1 MKKVILVVIILI
13 VIILLG
19 LLINQLVKINTAS
32 SRITSLKKGCIQ
44 ATIKA
49 IELEI
54 EKHQKWLEIPDEELS
69 PGAVPKEEIKAH
81 LKNLQ
86 ADLEKYK
93 NMKVEDYTLPQK
105 LEVVADINELKEGDL
120 LEIEGLSRSGPFYHV
135 VGIVGDDYTA
145 VKKGKYILTLY
156 LVYPRYYPFTSFYVY
171 IADYKLK

>member
-1 MKKVILVVIILI
+1 MRKVLLVVIILI
-13 VIILLG
+13 VIVLLG
-19 LLINQLVKINTAS
+19 LLIERLVVHTAS
-32 SRITSLKKGCIQ
+32 SRIMSLKRGCIQ

-54 EKHQKWLEIPDEELS
+54 ERHQKWLEIPEEELS
-69 PGAVPKEEIKAH
+69 PGATPKEEIEAR

-93 NMKVEDYTLPQK
+93 NMKVEDCTLPEK
-105 LEVVADINELKEGDL
+105 LEVVADVTKLKEGDF

-145 VKKGKYILTLY
+145 VKKGKYNLTLY
-156 LVYPRYYPFTSFYVY
+156 LVYPRYYPFPSFYVY

>member
-1 MKKVILVVIILI
+1 MKKALTIVIVLI
-13 VIILLG
+13 VIVLLG
-19 LLINQLVKINTAS
+19 LLIERLVVNTAS
-32 SRITSLKKGCIQ
+32 SKIMSLKNGCLQ

-54 EKHQKWLEIPDEELS
+54 GRFQKWLEIPEEER
-69 PGAVPKEEIKAH
+69 GAESITKEEIEAR

-93 NMKVEDYTLPQK
+93 NMKVEDYTLPEK
-105 LEVVADINELKEGDL
+105 VEVVADINELKEGDF

-145 VKKGKYILTLY
+145 IKKGKYALTLY